1 MDRAVMAN
9 ISDSK
14 QAVREEIKDVLKCLD
29 PNKVPEKIEKLIPAI
44 KFYQTFNTDLLKL
57 DAEQHNKI
65 NDFIQNTFF
74 YLTAVCK
81 NNSLLGDDIDG
92 SVLPQSIWSNIFSY
106 LDISDVVEGSAVA
119 LSGSCDDML

>member
-74 YLTAVCK
+74 YLTAV
-81 NNSLLGDDIDG
+81 
-92 SVLPQSIWSNIFSY
+92 
-106 LDISDVVEGSAVA
+106 
-119 LSGSCDDML
+119 